1 MSPGLTAKLKKV
13 TIKTL
18 PVYIMG
24 VILLMMAKPRADFF
38 VLGLLPVVLGEGLR
52 IWATGHLQKNQQ
64 VTTTGPYAYVKNPLY
79 LGTFLIMV
87 GFCTMANQFLLMAL
101 GVGVFMFY
109 YAPYKKRR
117 ESDRL
122 TQRFGQAWTDYDADV
137 PDYWPRWTPY
147 EHRGNTRWN
156 FQLFLNNSEHETLLM
171 VLLGIAII
179 SLKSFV
185 F

>member
-1 MSPGLTAKLKKV
+1 MSPGLAAKLKKV

-18 PVYIMG
+18 PVYLLG
-24 VILLMMAKPRADFF
+24 VVLIITARPRLDFF
-38 VLGLLPVVLGEGLR
+38 VSGLLSVVLGEGLR

-87 GFCTMANQFLLMAL
+87 GFCLMANQLLLMAL
-101 GVGVFMFY
+101 GVAVFMFY
-109 YAPYKKRR
+109 YVPYKKRR

-122 TQRFGQAWTDYDADV
+122 SQRFGQIWADYDSHV
-137 PDYWPRWTPY
+137 PGYFPRWTPY
-147 EHRGNTRWN
+147 EHRGNARWN
-156 FQLFLNNSEHETLLM
+156 FHFFLNNSEHGTLLM